1 MLSHL
6 SAVRSNKKL
15 ALINDKLLPLLTVA
29 FPGGYKFLVVM
40 IITLFTGDV
49 VANEFSKGFF
59 WVGLLVTF
67 SGLPIA
73 ALMVSNTYVITLKH
87 KVCLVLFS
95 SLVCFFIS
103 YSLELK
109 QLDCSMNIA
118 IFLSVLVLSSY
129 EIVKCYYLNHGYF
142 LSIFISSIGTL
153 ILFVLCYLFYTFFYD
168 DTALLLLLSF
178 LSLFLPMFMF
188 FMMKDKNENIGAS
201 RFSLVFKG
209 FFTYLVSN
217 ATSTSLMFALP
228 IVIIAELGDVVAA
241 DLAQIF
247 YFSTLSYLIPR
258 ALSAKHIPN
267 MRNKG
272 ITTPE
277 VKSFF
282 MTIAIFVV
290 VAIGAALP
298 LFYYYYEHWQ
308 IYILLFVAMQVS
320 QLSLPFSNVLMV
332 KGDVNT
338 ILKINLF
345 STLVFLIAGIVIY
358 HTLNKGLD
366 RMAWLL
372 VIFCGFQLLKVY
384 LGFVKSKI
392 YFTN

>member
-1 MLSHL
+1 
-6 SAVRSNKKL
+6 
-15 ALINDKLLPLLTVA
+15 
-29 FPGGYKFLVVM
+29 
-40 IITLFTGDV
+40 
-49 VANEFSKGFF
+49 
-59 WVGLLVTF
+59 
-67 SGLPIA
+67 
-73 ALMVSNTYVITLKH
+73 
-87 KVCLVLFS
+87 
-95 SLVCFFIS
+95 
-103 YSLELK
+103 
-109 QLDCSMNIA
+109 
-118 IFLSVLVLSSY
+118 
-129 EIVKCYYLNHGYF
+129 
-142 LSIFISSIGTL
+142 
-153 ILFVLCYLFYTFFYD
+153 
-168 DTALLLLLSF
+168 
-178 LSLFLPMFMF
+178 
-188 FMMKDKNENIGAS
+188 
-201 RFSLVFKG
+201 
-209 FFTYLVSN
+209 
-217 ATSTSLMFALP
+217 MFALP